1 MYPQMHVL
9 FSDSSLGIK
18 DALVLLP
25 EGQRYRVSKGRGGLY
40 LGHWD
45 LQTGLMPANFSQLR
59 LGCIYLE
66 RNEESIH

>member
-1 MYPQMHVL
+1 MYPQMNVL

-45 LQTGLMPANFSQLR
+45 LQTGLMACQLLPVKTGLHILR
-59 LGCIYLE
+59 KE
-66 RNEESIH
+66 